1 MRDEMRDLRGHNM
14 PEGMLK
20 VQVRLFN
27 AVAGAVHGPAV
38 REVELPHGSTVR
50 DVVESL
56 AIPLEKVFLILRN
69 GRDIT
74 PTLQGAL
81 NVEEFLE
88 DGDVIAFSGP
98 VPYSAGYGA
107 PVV

>member
-1 MRDEMRDLRGHNM
+1 MNEERRDLRGHNM
-14 PEGMLK
+14 PDGSLK

-38 REVELPHGSTVR
+38 REIELPHGSTVR
-50 DVVESL
+50 DVVEAL
-56 AIPLEKVFLILRN
+56 GIPLNKVFLILRN

-74 PTLQGAL
+74 PTLNGAL
-81 NVEEFLE
+81 NVDEFLE
-88 DGDVIAFSGP
+88 EGDVIAFSGP

-107 PVV
+107 PVI

>member
-1 MRDEMRDLRGHNM
+1 MTTLGHNSRD
-14 PEGMLK
+14 
-20 VQVRLFN
+20 VTVRVEVRVFN
-27 AVAGAVHGPAV
+27 SVAMAMGTGKAVHHL
-38 REVELPHGSTVR
+38 ELPAGSTIA
-50 DVVESL
+50 DVVERL
-56 AIPLEKVFLILRN
+56 RIPLDKVFLVLRN
-69 GRDIT
+69 GKDVT
-74 PTLQGAL
+74 PTLHGPL